1 MRKVMIWMNLKIIP
15 LPDRADELIQALRLQ
30 MGRTQVQPGCLH
42 CQIHQDAD
50 EPNIIVYEEQWNT
63 WEDIEKHINSDRFS
77 WILELMEL
85 SCDTPGLQFCDIHET
100 RGMEYVR
107 RIRNPRINSATSLDG
122 GPV

>member
-1 MRKVMIWMNLKIIP
+1 MNAMIWMNLKIIP
-15 LPDRADELIQALRLQ
+15 LPDRTEELIRALRLQ

-50 EPNIIVYEEQWNT
+50 QPNVVIYHEQWKSWT
-63 WEDIEKHINSDRFS
+63 DIERHIGSDRFA

-85 SCDTPGLQFCDIHET
+85 SCNTPDLQFCDVNET

-107 RIRNPRINSATSLDG
+107 RIRKAKSN
-122 GPV
+122 